1 MTERFEALR
10 AEALLALSEARD
22 APSVQNVKAKYL
34 GRKGELSSLLKEI
47 GALPPDARALVGR
60 IANEVKTALESAVEA
75 RTAALER
82 EREDAELTGA
92 ALDPTLPGRRAQV
105 GRHHPLT
112 QVMREIEEIFI
123 EIGFEIADGPEV
135 ELDYYN
141 FEALNFPPDHP
152 ARDTQ
157 DTFYIDEQ
165 VILRTH
171 TSPVQ
176 IRYMETHQPPLRILC
191 PGRVFRS
198 DDIDASHSPMFF
210 QVEGLMVDREV
221 SFAELK
227 GVLELFARRMF
238 GPSQEVQLRP
248 TYFPFVEP
256 GADVYGRCI
265 LCSGKGCRTCKGT
278 GWLELLGAGMV
289 HPEVFRFAG
298 YNPDEV
304 TGFAFGMGVDR
315 IAMLKYGLSDIRLL
329 YQNDLRFLR
338 QF

>member
-1 MTERFEALR
+1 MTNRFEALR
-10 AEALLALSEARD
+10 SEALAALGEARD
-22 APSVQNVKAKYL
+22 APAVQNVKAKYL
-34 GRKGELSSLLKEI
+34 GRKGLISGLLKEI
-47 GALPPDARALVGR
+47 GGLAPDERAAVGR
-60 IANEVKTALESAVEA
+60 IANEVKAALESAVEA
-75 RTAALER
+75 RLAALER
-82 EREDAELTGA
+82 ERQDAELSGA
-92 ALDPTLPGRRAQV
+92 GLDVTLPGRRPHI
-105 GRHHPLT
+105 GHRHPLSR
-112 QVMREIEEIFI
+112 VLREIEEIFI

-141 FEALNFPPDHP
+141 FEALNFPRDHP
-152 ARDTQ
+152 ARDMQ
-157 DTFYIDEQ
+157 DTFYVDDE

-176 IRYMETHQPPLRILC
+176 IRYMEANQPPIRILC
-191 PGRVFRS
+191 PGRVYRCDS
-198 DDIDASHSPMFF
+198 DASHSPMFF

-221 SFAELK
+221 TFAHLK

-238 GPSQEVQLRP
+238 GPEQRVELRP

-265 LCSGKGCRTCKGT
+265 LCAGRGCRMCKGT

-289 HPEVFRFAG
+289 HPEVFRAAG
-298 YNPDEV
+298 YGPYDY

-315 IAMLKYGLSDIRLL
+315 IALLKYGITDIRLL
-329 YQNDLRFLR
+329 YQNDLRFLG